1 MDTININGFK
11 LNLNFEPQLSKNGKE
26 IRLSGIA
33 KNCQVPTI
41 FFDKDGK
48 IVSSYTKGRIEKNH
62 WIYTFRYI
70 GTETFVSFEFDY
82 LNKFVGIYSTNTKH

>member
-1 MDTININGFK
+1 MDTINIKGFK

-33 KNCQVPTI
+33 KNCQVPEKWV
-41 FFDKDGK
+41 DK
-48 IVSSYTKGRIEKNH
+48 SYKSH

>member
-1 MDTININGFK
+1 MKKININGFK

-33 KNCQVPTI
+33 KNCQMPEKWI
-41 FFDKDGK
+41 DK
-48 IVSSYTKGRIEKNH
+48 SYKNH

-82 LNKFVGIYSTNTKH
+82 YGFFVGIVKEC

>member
-1 MDTININGFK
+1 MKNYIKIKDFK

-33 KNCQVPTI
+33 KNCQLPEKWL
-41 FFDKDGK
+41 DKG
-48 IVSSYTKGRIEKNH
+48 YKNH

-82 LNKFVGIYSTNTKH
+82 YGKFVGIIKEC

>member
-1 MDTININGFK
+1 MDTINIQGFK

-33 KNCQVPTI
+33 KNLKVPEKWI
-41 FFDKDGK
+41 KENNSN
-48 IVSSYTKGRIEKNH
+48 VLKNH

-70 GTETFVSFEFDY
+70 GTDTFISFEFDY
-82 LNKFVGIYSTNTKH
+82 YGKFIGIV